1 MTTTDT
7 INKYYKQSVV
17 GITAETLKNCDQWY
31 NCIIVKPDYLQAVYT
46 YVILYQQVYNGGFHQ
61 YFANG
66 YGLFG
71 ELTIYYLK
79 QMGATKCAAIVQE
92 AMDAINAESYSP
104 EELRQRIF
112 NNQIPTIRDFDDAV
126 WNILDNLDKR
136 YYNLE
141 NDGEDIEALMVGYL
155 VSMVE

>member
-1 MTTTDT
+1 MTPIDT

-17 GITAETLKNCDQWY
+17 GITAEILNDCDRWY
-31 NCIIVKPDYLQAVYT
+31 TCIKEKPDHLQAVYT

-71 ELTIYYLK
+71 ELTIHYMK
-79 QMGATKCAAIVQE
+79 QMGAAKCAAIVQE
-92 AMDAINAESYSP
+92 AMDAINAEGYSP

-112 NNQIPTIRDFDDAV
+112 NNEITSINDFDDTV
-126 WNILDNLDKR
+126 WKTLEALDKR